1 MGDIIKFPGSKEAEP
16 EEVLLSPVE
25 LLKYC
30 VAFTYEHG
38 GMDEEDYQVMCDVFI
53 MVDQVLKDK

>member
-1 MGDIIKFPGSKEAEP
+1 MGDIIKFPGKKEAES
-16 EEVLLSPVE
+16 EEILLSPVE

-38 GMDEEDYQVMCDVFI
+38 GLHEEDWEVMCDVFAV
-53 MVDQVLKDK
+53 VDETLKDK